1 MCVTVLQHSVSSSR
15 DMSHCC
21 STMFVIVI
29 FASVF
34 MILACFSNS
43 DSRFNHCVCVFSSLI
58 FQTMFVI
65 GCFPFRILVS
75 IVCLHI
81 FSSSIFL
88 QCRFHRKI
96 FIFPSFNLSGCV
108 VLCLYLSV
116 YACASVCVV
125 LSLWVCRVSL
135 WVCWFSHREHFRR
148 ARSHLSVCVC
158 VCVCLKIV
166 CRRSCSFSRVC
177 AVLWLFVF
185 EVLFACFHLFC
196 VWGSC
201 VSGCVCVCSG
211 CLSVGAC
218 ACACA
223 RVCRRRTRNVT
234 VFFHVICFSR
244 FFVVCGSHF

>member
-1 MCVTVLQHSVSSSR
+1 M
-15 DMSHCC
+15 
-21 STMFVIVI
+21 
-29 FASVF
+29 
-34 MILACFSNS
+34 
-43 DSRFNHCVCVFSSLI
+43 
-58 FQTMFVI
+58 
-65 GCFPFRILVS
+65 
-75 IVCLHI
+75 
-81 FSSSIFL
+81 
-88 QCRFHRKI
+88 
-96 FIFPSFNLSGCV
+96 
-108 VLCLYLSV
+108 
-116 YACASVCVV
+116 
-125 LSLWVCRVSL
+125 CRVSL

-158 VCVCLKIV
+158 VCVLKIV

-196 VWGSC
+196 VWVSC

-244 FFVVCGSHF
+244 FVLCFVFLIFHFVIFLFRVLRFIFIFCRHFRFSTFFMFFCMCSFFDIFRHFYFSLFSVVSLFC